1 MRPIVLLLLLS
12 ATAASA
18 ADTVF
23 VTVLTI
29 PTPMP
34 ATKVLGRTSVL
45 IENNGG
51 DDLWCMYPAPG
62 TDTAPEFSVGQG
74 HKVPA
79 GSWRPFPG
87 NQIWCLAANSQSGCS
102 GSATDCTAVSE
113 AN

>member
-1 MRPIVLLLLLS
+1 MKRLALLLFL
-12 ATAASA
+12 TASVASA

-23 VTVLTI
+23 VTVLDT
-29 PTPMP
+29 PTAMP
-34 ATKVLGRTSVL
+34 AAKALGRTSVL

-62 TDTAPEFSVGQG
+62 TDTAPAFSVGQG